1 MKAEDCVTNL
11 GIIRAIKQ
19 RGYQHTY
26 NIKHPEAAAEN
37 SRKYRSRHPLR
48 FSTTRARASGW
59 KSPEEVS
66 DLLVFQGKVTHVAV
80 EQARIDE
87 RKVLGKWLK
96 DKQNPD
102 EMWIKIWE
110 ADADALLRGERP

>member
-87 RKVLGKWLK
+87 RKALGKWANEQKWEVSNWRWLLK
-96 DKQNPD
+96 KSVN
-102 EMWIKIWE
+102 
-110 ADADALLRGERP
+110 ALLKGERP